1 MRRILYSLI
10 TFFILSGS
18 VAYAYSDFYGIKMKD
33 PNCASDFVLEGG
45 GGEVPKYS
53 LNRDTMDDRI
63 SATGQ
68 LEYFFSAIKSIH
80 IKVMNRS
87 DKPIRTD
94 LTFASIKLI
103 ATDDQEYEM
112 VQPDIVEYPA
122 VDMINPKDEA
132 TFVIPMVRL
141 QIKKEEIKMI
151 ICSFDVGETKII
163 LLPRPS
169 ELAKPATPLVTQP
182 AAKSKPEAREV
193 RTSPNTFIN
202 TGKGSK
208 TVFVENPGPDTSNF
222 ALPKSERRV
231 NNVR

>member
-10 TFFILSGS
+10 TVLVFSGS

-33 PNCASDFVLEGG
+33 PNCAGDFVMERSGA
-45 GGEVPKYS
+45 EVPKYS
-53 LNRDTMDDRI
+53 LNKDTMDDRI

-80 IKVMNRS
+80 IRVMNRS

-151 ICSFDVGETKII
+151 VCSFDMGETKII
-163 LLPRPS
+163 LLPRPA
-169 ELAKPATPLVTQP
+169 EPEKPAIRPLAKSV
-182 AAKSKPEAREV
+182 PEAKRIPS
-193 RTSPNTFIN
+193 RFIVQ
-202 TGKGSK
+202 KPSL
-208 TVFVENPGPDTSNF
+208 DTSNF
-222 ALPKSERRV
+222 VLPKSERRV
-231 NNVR
+231 KNVR